1 MWENVWQF
9 FVAIYSNPTV
19 EGISIALLMGAIWL
33 AAFRVPLAKQP
44 RLWIYL
50 VVGAV
55 LFGPAIAF
63 LQMPLQQ
70 LSFQPFSNF
79 WETEVW
85 QKRLLVTEIPAMLIT
100 GFVQEGIKLVP
111 VLIYRKLRQPISD
124 RKVLLTG
131 AAVGA
136 GFGIFEAAWLLNQI
150 FSTGVSW
157 PMFQFQGWNA
167 FLSIWERLLII
178 GFHTST
184 TALAAYFLNIGKGSQ
199 TYLLVALFHSVLN
212 YGTILSAAGVFTMVQ
227 TEIYVT
233 VLCAIVIGAALWL
246 RWHKRPAEPTLEN
259 PPEADAPA

>member
-1 MWENVWQF
+1 
-9 FVAIYSNPTV
+9 
-19 EGISIALLMGAIWL
+19 MGAIWL

-70 LSFQPFSNF
+70 LSFQPFLNF

-111 VLIYRKLRQPISD
+111 VLIYQKLRQPISD

-150 FSTGVSW
+150 FSTGSSW
-157 PMFQFQGWNA
+157 SMVQMQGWQA
-167 FLSIWERLLII
+167 LLSFWERLFIV

-184 TALAAYFLNIGKGSQ
+184 TALAAYWFNKGKGGRA
-199 TYLLVALFHSVLN
+199 YLFIALFHSVMN
-212 YGTILSAAGVFTMVQ
+212 YGAILSAAGVFTMVQ

-246 RWHKRPAEPTLEN
+246 RWHERPAEPTLEN
-259 PPEADAPA
+259 PPEAGVPA